1 MAVGSIVKYAITET
15 DAEAIYLRWTIRG
28 QGFGQYPKAGD
39 LLPAV
44 VVKDNGA
51 TVNVHVFL
59 DGSASYWAK
68 DVNTSALVAV

>member
-1 MAVGSIVKYAITET
+1 MAVGSIVKYTVTER
-15 DAEAIYLRWTIRG
+15 DAEAIYLRWTSRG
-28 QGFGQYPKAGD
+28 EGFGQCPKAGD

-44 VVKDNGA
+44 VVKDNGT

-59 DGSASYWAK
+59 DGAASYWAK